1 MRDNQYEYEY
11 HYVANDADYIDMDHQ
26 DEDLQTQHEIQDEY
40 EEHIKE
46 YNNYY
51 HDIVDELDD

>member
-11 HYVANDADYIDMDHQ
+11 HNVLDDVDYIDIDRQ
-26 DEDLQTQHEIQDEY
+26 DEDVQTQHEIQ
-40 EEHIKE
+40 E

>member
-11 HYVANDADYIDMDHQ
+11 HNVLDDVDYIDIDRQ
-26 DEDLQTQHEIQDEY
+26 DEDVQTQHEIQDEY
-40 EEHIKE
+40 EEYIEE

>member
-1 MRDNQYEYEY
+1 MGLKERMMRDNQYEYEY
-11 HYVANDADYIDMDHQ
+11 HNVLDDVDYIDIDSQ
-26 DEDLQTQHEIQDEY
+26 DEDVKTQY
-40 EEHIKE
+40 ETQE

>member
-11 HYVANDADYIDMDHQ
+11 HNVLDDVDYIDIDRQ
-26 DEDLQTQHEIQDEY
+26 DEDVKTQYEIQ
-40 EEHIKE
+40 E